1 MFQRF
6 SVMAGIEK
14 EVRQIFIGQLWLC
27 LKNPYLDAFLYKSD
41 FFIFLF
47 HCFVFHDSYTVR
59 TGGSNLSKF
68 NDRNTRKRFK
78 ICSKLTRKTQEGRH

>member
-27 LKNPYLDAFLYKSD
+27 LKNPCLDAFLYKSD

-47 HCFVFHDSYTVR
+47 HCLFFMIVIPLELGVPTCPNSTIETLEKGLKYVQ
-59 TGGSNLSKF
+59 S
-68 NDRNTRKRFK
+68 
-78 ICSKLTRKTQEGRH
+78 